1 MGFYSKGTFSP
12 LIYGIFPKEH
22 SYHQVCGHHCREPDS
37 FKNSAGLPS
46 PIKLK
51 KKKKKGSLAIVL
63 GKSCS
68 SKFCIHLT
76 LWIWVLWFGFPPCSP
91 HRPLPDWNPGFQ
103 TKLGAGEA
111 KKNIRFTVSCCPLL
125 GKSFL
130 VYLPFSF
137 SFSAKETWA
146 GSREW
151 MGKGEAK
158 CLRGR

>member
-1 MGFYSKGTFSP
+1 MGFYSKGTLSP

-22 SYHQVCGHHCREPDS
+22 SYHQVCGHHLREPDS

-46 PIKLK
+46 PIKL
-51 KKKKKGSLAIVL
+51 KKKKGSLAIVL

-76 LWIWVLWFGFPPCSP
+76 LWIWVLWFGFHPCSP
-91 HRPLPDWNPGFQ
+91 HRPLSDWNPGFQ

-125 GKSFL
+125 GKSLL
-130 VYLPFSF
+130 VYFPFSF
-137 SFSAKETWA
+137 SFLTKEIWA
-146 GSREW
+146 GSRGW
-151 MGKGEAK
+151 MGDGEAK